1 MLFPKRIDDSLRG
14 RVKDMLAA
22 FDAGA
27 LLSAIT
33 LALTLPDICG
43 ARMCPREKNS
53 SKRYVAWFNRYVA
66 ANYRSSSEGNEYY
79 FDGSDCYQLRCVF
92 LHEGSNAPHREKEK
106 TVYHIA
112 QFRIFENSPEVATDH
127 IGRQWSSD
135 DPNAIFAQVDLDL
148 ARFLHSIESGVEH
161 FLKDHPD
168 ANEYCPLTGPEIV
181 YYSPVLDF
189 RSISSS

>member
-1 MLFPKRIDDSLRG
+1 VAALRG
-14 RVKDMLAA
+14 TVWQ
-22 FDAGA
+22 
-27 LLSAIT
+27 LSVERCGNRPAI
-33 LALTLPDICG
+33 I
-43 ARMCPREKNS
+43 
-53 SKRYVAWFNRYVA
+53 KRYVAWFNRYVA

-135 DPNAIFAQVDLDL
+135 DPNAIFAQVDLKQLNGHLGAPTSLL
-148 ARFLHSIESGVEH
+148 A
-161 FLKDHPD
+161 
-168 ANEYCPLTGPEIV
+168 
-181 YYSPVLDF
+181 YSVALILY
-189 RSISSS
+189 R